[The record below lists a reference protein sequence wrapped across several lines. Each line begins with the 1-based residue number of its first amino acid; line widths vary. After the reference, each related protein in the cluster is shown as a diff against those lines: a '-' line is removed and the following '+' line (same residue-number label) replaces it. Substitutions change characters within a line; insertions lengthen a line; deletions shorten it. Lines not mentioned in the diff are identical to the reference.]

1 MDKVSST
8 PKYSIVIPTRNRQ
21 KYLRYAVESVL
32 SDQRADVEL
41 IISNNHSADD
51 TEAYLAT
58 ISDPRVKIVR
68 PTAEISMSS
77 HYEFALSQAK
87 GEWVTIIGDDDSV
100 MPYLFD
106 SLDVL
111 VAQYPQTSIIS
122 SERAYYFWDGCQ
134 DLYGDL
140 VVVYRSGPRQEMRST
155 KRDLFAALS
164 GARSCFDLPQIYT
177 SCIVRRS
184 LVERIKSKSDGRFYH
199 SIIPDMYSA
208 VSLSLAEDF
217 YLRVEEPLFWTGTS
231 NASMGRSDRIY
242 KDSDLSSSSDLNATA
257 PMRLHS
263 RVAQELHILGIG
275 SLYLYE
281 ALLCCPYATAWR
293 LNRTI
298 PRLVYADV
306 LRKLSGKVPGSG
318 DERLNAEAA
327 LWMAIE
333 LEGLS
338 KTGVKVTKLI
348 LEIVDI
354 FRWVLNLP
362 RRISNRIRRMFVK
375 SVLFSTDRS
384 QYGAISD
391 ASKEVAMLR
400 SNV

>member
-1 MDKVSST
+1 MNKGSST
-8 PKYSIVIPTRNRQ
+8 PKYSIVIPTRNRE
-21 KYLRYAVESVL
+21 KYLRFAVEGVL
-32 SDQRADVEL
+32 SDQRDDVEL
-41 IISNNHSADD
+41 IISNNHSVDD
-51 TEAYLAT
+51 TETYLAT

-106 SLDVL
+106 RLDAL

-155 KRDLFAALS
+155 KRDLLAALA
-164 GARSCFDLPQIYT
+164 GVRSCFDLPQIYT
-177 SCIVRRS
+177 SCIVKRS
-184 LVERIKSKSDGRFYH
+184 LVERIRSKSDGRFYH

-208 VSLSLAEDF
+208 VALSLAEDF

-242 KDSDLSSSSDLNATA
+242 KDSALNSSSEMNANP

-281 ALLCCPYATAWR
+281 AMLCCPYAAAWR
-293 LNRTI
+293 QNRAI

-306 LRKLSGKVPGSG
+306 LRKLSEKVPGSS
-318 DERLNAEAA
+318 DERIKSEAA
-327 LWMAIE
+327 LWMTIE

-338 KTGVKVTKLI
+338 KTGVKVIKII

-354 FRWVLNLP
+354 FKWMLNLP
-362 RRISNRIRRMFVK
+362 RRISNRIRRIFVK

-384 QYGAISD
+384 QYRAISD
-391 ASKEVAMLR
+391 ATKEVALLR
-400 SNV
+400 SNL